1 MADARAAFADLLT
14 LARSATLS
22 ALPLPAQE
30 TPEQIWRGL
39 AFNVGSTRLLS
50 GLGEVQEVIEVPALT
65 RIPGARDWLLG
76 IANVRG
82 RIVPVLDV
90 CAFLGFEKSAPEQEW
105 RVLIVDEDDVLCGLL
120 VEQALGMMQFE
131 ASIADSEAS
140 AAVGNAL
147 DPYLRAAFR
156 QGGRYWRVMD
166 LRMLVYEPA
175 FFDVAA

>member
-1 MADARAAFADLLT
+1 RT
-14 LARSATLS
+14 
-22 ALPLPAQE
+22 
-30 TPEQIWRGL
+30 
-39 AFNVGSTRLLS
+39 
-50 GLGEVQEVIEVPALT
+50 
-65 RIPGARDWLLG
+65 
-76 IANVRG
+76 
-82 RIVPVLDV
+82 
-90 CAFLGFEKSAPEQEW
+90 PEQEW
-105 RVLIVDEDDVLCGLL
+105 RVLIVDEGDVLCGLL

-166 LRMLVYEPA
+166 LRMLVHEPA